1 MTETV
6 ATTNVSAPTN
16 VVLAAEHLRK
26 SFGAI
31 PVLSDVSF
39 VVRRG
44 ETVVV
49 IGPSGCGK
57 STLLRILAGL
67 SRPDAGR
74 VLLFGEDLS
83 RLSPEGLDT
92 VRKRCGLVFQFGAL
106 YNSLTVGE
114 NIALSLREHTGLADE
129 VIAIMVDMKLQ
140 LVGLQGM
147 QQLLPEQLSGG
158 MSKRVGLAR
167 ALALDPELLFYDEP
181 TAGLD
186 PVMAGVI
193 DRLITGLRRALGVT
207 SVVVTHD
214 MRSAFDLADRI
225 LMLHRGEVVAE
236 GTPQEM
242 RRSEHPVVKQ
252 FISGAPEGPIQVDD
266 VVRVP

>member
-6 ATTNVSAPTN
+6 TTDSVTAPAN
-16 VVLAAEHLRK
+16 VVMAVEHVGK
-26 SFGAI
+26 SFGSAA
-31 PVLSDVSF
+31 VLTDVSS

-44 ETVVV
+44 ETVVI

-67 SRPDAGR
+67 YRPDAGR
-74 VLLFGEDLS
+74 VVLLGEDLAQ
-83 RLSPEGLDT
+83 LSPQGLDA

-114 NIALSLREHTGLADE
+114 NIALALREHTALADE
-129 VIAIMVDMKLQ
+129 VITIMVGMKLQ
-140 LVGLQGM
+140 LVGLQGI

-158 MSKRVGLAR
+158 MQKRVGLAR

-193 DRLITGLRRALGVT
+193 DRLISDLRRALGVT

-214 MRSAFDLADRI
+214 MRSAFALADRV
-225 LMLHRGEVVAE
+225 LMLHRGQVVAE

-242 RRSEHPVVKQ
+242 RTSEHPVVKQ

-266 VVRVP
+266 VVTVT